1 MKRKNGQIICLD
13 CRQWSSQSDK
23 VNKGK
28 TNVDQ
33 KGKKKNTDKNRV
45 EMGRKDH
52 SFLREI
58 DQIKAELYQICKCQK
73 HSKLRSC
80 GGHQSIPPFPVF
92 LLLYFESQDM
102 TSLNCISQYTLPI
115 DFWLG

>member
-1 MKRKNGQIICLD
+1 MVKLFVLIVGNGLLNQTKLIKEKQMLTK
-13 CRQWSSQSDK
+13 K
-23 VNKGK
+23 V
-28 TNVDQ
+28 
-33 KGKKKNTDKNRV
+33 KKNTDKNRV